1 MMLAAQIN
9 LPLEQH
15 EVPDLREVVGW
26 DRRDPDYPRLFE
38 RCLFWAGVKDD
49 SGRLIAFG
57 YLCGMG
63 LEHGYMEDVI
73 VHPDYQG
80 VGIGL
85 KIVNE
90 LLAEAERARIEIIT
104 VTFAEENT
112 NFYERAGFIKGAS
125 GVWRLGR

>member
-1 MMLAAQIN
+1 
-9 LPLEQH
+9 
-15 EVPDLREVVGW
+15 VP
-26 DRRDPDYPRLFE
+26 
-38 RCLFWAGVKDD
+38 GVKDD
-49 SGRLIAFG
+49 TGKLIAFG

-63 LEHGYMEDVI
+63 LEHGYMEDII

-80 VGIGL
+80 LGLGL

-90 LLAEAERARIEIIT
+90 LLVEAKRTGIEIVT

-112 NFYERAGFIKGAS
+112 NFYERAGFIKGKS

>member
-1 MMLAAQIN
+1 MLAAHIN

-26 DRRDPDYPRLFE
+26 DRRDQDYPLLFE
-38 RCLFWAGVKDD
+38 RCQFWAGVKDD

-80 VGIGL
+80 QGNGL

-90 LLAEAERARIEIIT
+90 LLAEAERAGIDIIT
-104 VTFAEENT
+104 VTFSEENT
-112 NFYERAGFIKGAS
+112 SFYERAGFKKGAS